1 VPPPVEFRSS
11 TLLFFL
17 HTNTNYNPLL
27 KYSIKNENT
36 LKIFNENTK
45 WQQYPTPSVE
55 TATYGKRG
63 SI

>member
-1 VPPPVEFRSS
+1 MR
-11 TLLFFL
+11 T
-17 HTNTNYNPLL
+17 PLL
-27 KYSIKNENT
+27 EEKASPQNKNT